1 MAKKKP
7 DVSKL
12 RTERRPRSEKYFDTT
27 KYPIFKGTNSEYLDL
42 VKKYVK
48 TKQMTTEEFAIEF
61 GTLRKPLDPKKYPNM
76 DITPE
81 MIEEGDLF
89 TSRKSKP
96 TQSAYETSN
105 TKNHRAKSME
115 MQSITTDSSGEY
127 EYHTFQDGVKSNE
140 DELGQGRALH
150 HRRGI
155 NQYRPFFE
163 GLNQDE
169 TIELSNWFRQEG
181 YTVGNHLDN
190 LVALTENAKD
200 AEKYN
205 LPTTPILHQ
214 GEGSIHNWQS
224 KVNVEPQSTT
234 KLYKDIVG
242 EMTGKSVSERLPII
256 IKYLEEVQDPIE
268 SKLGSVGS
276 YAKQRDFQ
284 QSLGTIPSGPRK
296 GQPLPVNRRTIGDAI
311 IRDLR
316 LENGS
321 IKVGTKGLIGR
332 GLARAALP
340 SVIGGA
346 ASLALGAGDVQAR
359 EERAQQDPS
368 FINKFQA
375 GLARTEQ
382 AADVAGMV
390 PGPQTTVAEP
400 VGFGAGLTNVA
411 IDVARDPMGTLKA
424 VGGGLKYLANE
435 YVLRGAMTAP

>member
-1 MAKKKP
+1 MSTKKKP
-7 DVSKL
+7 DISKL
-12 RTERRPRSEKYFDTT
+12 RTEKRPRSEKYFDTT
-27 KYPIFKGTNSEYLDL
+27 KYPVFEGTNSEYLDL

-48 TKQMTTEEFAIEF
+48 TKQMTTEEFAIKF
-61 GTLRKPLDPKKYPNM
+61 GTLRKPLDPKKYPNV

-115 MQSITTDSSGEY
+115 MQSITTDPSGEY
-127 EYHTFQDGVKSNE
+127 EYHTFQDGVTSNA

-169 TIELSNWFRQEG
+169 TIELANWFRQEG
-181 YTVGNHLDN
+181 YTVGNHLEN
-190 LVALTENAKD
+190 LIALTENAKD

-224 KVNVEPQSTT
+224 KVNVEPQSTA
-234 KLYKDIVG
+234 KLYKQIVA

-268 SKLGSVGS
+268 SKLGGVGS

-311 IRDLR
+311 IREIRGEGGDAVLKT
-316 LENGS
+316 LEMQSGVAKYGVRFGS
-321 IKVGTKGLIGR
+321 LLPVLGVVFDGLDAKAKIETASKPDAT
-332 GLARAALP
+332 GL
-340 SVIGGA
+340 
-346 ASLALGAGDVQAR
+346 D
-359 EERAQQDPS
+359 
-368 FINKFQA
+368 KFQA
-375 GLARTEQ
+375 GLAS
-382 AADVAGMV
+382 
-390 PGPQTTVAEP
+390 TTLATSPIPEP
-400 VGFGAGLTNVA
+400 TAQVINFGTGIANLTIDLGRDFINMLTNPKQPTEE
-411 IDVARDPMGTLKA
+411 DLDFSTL
-424 VGGGLKYLANE
+424 
-435 YVLRGAMTAP
+435 